1 MTQKLRDHLNDW
13 FVIFQ
18 GLFMNDIT
26 FSLVYCADEF
36 ALGEVFPH
44 DIDNELEKVI
54 LILKKKIG

>member
-1 MTQKLRDHLNDW
+1 
-13 FVIFQ
+13 
-18 GLFMNDIT
+18 MNDIT